1 MKNKPPPMG
10 DMRMKMNEAEISKET
25 NKTAAKADLPKPR
38 FFTLAYMILS
48 GSGSSI
54 PSMVMVFI
62 TTGVTGRSFMPVSTA
77 AISSTT
83 SIPSMTL
90 PKAA

>member
-38 FFTLAYMILS
+38 FFTLAYNE
-48 GSGSSI
+48 
-54 PSMVMVFI
+54 
-62 TTGVTGRSFMPVSTA
+62 VSEMEEQVRA
-77 AISSTT
+77 F
-83 SIPSMTL
+83 L
-90 PKAA
+90 K